1 MGGNLEPTPISADY
15 VELLKKQRELALP
28 GARIAAYDDFAK
40 WLFSTITVVGTLGAA
55 FSNVAFKNL
64 RGCGTYL
71 FFGAICATGISL
83 ALAVVLRTIEPKD
96 ANWYSLD
103 DMTKKAEVALKYKR
117 RLAWGAGACF
127 AAAIVLAGLSP
138 LVSGNPPKDKPVL
151 VKGLAYS
158 YGKDAIHITGLLSKP
173 EGTLGEIR
181 VLAITPKD
189 QTLLASQRASA
200 DKEGVIHFDVSSTAI
215 PQTATTIKIKMI
227 CDVKDFGK
235 TQEFQLVLHPTDDK
249 LVPITTP
256 GGCFE

>member
-1 MGGNLEPTPISADY
+1 MGGNPEPTPISADY

-96 ANWYSLD
+96 SNWYSLD

-138 LVSGNPPKDKPVL
+138 LVSGDPPKDKS
-151 VKGLAYS
+151 KGLAYS
-158 YGKDAIHITGLLSKP
+158 YGKDGIHITGLLSKP

-181 VLAITPKD
+181 ILAITPKD

-200 DKEGVIHFDVSSTAI
+200 DKEGVIHFDISSAAI
-215 PQTATTIKIKMI
+215 PQTTTAIKIKMA
-227 CDVKDFGK
+227 CDVKDLSK
-235 TQEFQLVLHPTDDK
+235 TQEFQLTLHPTDDK
-249 LVPITTP
+249 LMPATGS